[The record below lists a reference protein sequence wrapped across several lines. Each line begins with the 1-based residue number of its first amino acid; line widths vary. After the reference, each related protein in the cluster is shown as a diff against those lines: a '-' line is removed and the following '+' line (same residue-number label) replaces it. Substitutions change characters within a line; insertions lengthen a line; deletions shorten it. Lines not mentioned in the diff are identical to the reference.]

1 MARFTRITTGAGDDG
16 TTSLPGAPKI
26 PKDDVLVALLGD
38 LDELSAAL
46 GLARSTAGAGGL
58 PGGAQAAGLLR
69 RIRAVQGRV
78 GEIAASVAQSPRGAG
93 GADRPEVSAWLSA
106 IEEEQEGL
114 RAGIRLPEHFVLP
127 GETRLGAELHL
138 ARTVCRRAERRCV
151 AAARAHTDAGLEHIV
166 PVLNRLSDYLFVLAA
181 AAEPDPGTTRSV

>member
-1 MARFTRITTGAGDDG
+1 MARFTRITTRGGDDG
-16 TTSLPGAPKI
+16 TTSLPGASKI

-69 RIRAVQGRV
+69 RTGAVQSRV
-78 GEIAASVAQSPRGAG
+78 GEIAASVSRSLTGEG
-93 GADRPEVSAWLSA
+93 RVHRPEVSAWLSG
-106 IEEEQEGL
+106 IEEEQENL
-114 RAGIRLPEHFVLP
+114 RARITLPEHFVLP
-127 GETRLGAELHL
+127 GKTRLGAELHL
-138 ARTVCRRAERRCV
+138 ARTVCRRAERQCV
-151 AAARAHTDAGLEHIV
+151 AAARTHSDAGLEHIV

-181 AAEPDPGTTRSV
+181 AAEPDAGTTRSV